1 MQNPN
6 KKDDT
11 QPEFD
16 KALRQLEVQLS
27 LEDVDDYIYLE
38 ENLPASAPMNANF
51 DNFSDDSVEIL
62 GTYIL
67 LLDIAKWMSFHY
79 QTPRISMFSQFG
91 PSEKGAFF

>member
-16 KALRQLEVQLS
+16 KALKQLEVQLS

-51 DNFSDDSVEIL
+51 HNFADDSVEIL

-67 LLDIAKWMSFHY
+67 LLDMAQWMSFH
-79 QTPRISMFSQFG
+79 
-91 PSEKGAFF
+91 

>member
-16 KALRQLEVQLS
+16 KALKHLEVQLS

-51 DNFSDDSVEIL
+51 HNFSDDSVEIL

-67 LLDIAKWMSFHY
+67 LLDIAQWMSFH
-79 QTPRISMFSQFG
+79 
-91 PSEKGAFF
+91 